1 MSEENAKGA
10 AAQLVKLMRGM
21 NGHRMSLEQAAKILL
36 HGDEDDEDRRRE
48 QPKKIVTLPPLRW
61 LQARPSVFWNLPE
74 RDFAAAL
81 AERKQEL
88 SL

>member
-1 MSEENAKGA
+1 
-10 AAQLVKLMRGM
+10 M
-21 NGHRMSLEQAAKILL
+21 NGHRMSLEQATRLVL
-36 HGDEDDEDRRRE
+36 HGDEEDDEERRRE

-81 AERKQEL
+81 SERRKDAARG
-88 SL
+88 